1 MVRDCRELSS
11 VDAVLDVCRDPGLPR
26 AVVGELCLDATVG
39 CAVTLKLK
47 FANFRVIRRSRTVQ
61 MQIRTRTKL
70 DQLGN
75 ALLEPLFS
83 VARGIRLLGVSLS
96 SLAEE
101 QAEREPEFGL
111 PR

>member
-1 MVRDCRELSS
+1 MASEKYFRPQNCGAVAQTCR
-11 VDAVLDVCRDPGLPR
+11 
-26 AVVGELCLDATVG
+26 T
-39 CAVTLKLK
+39 T
-47 FANFRVIRRSRTVQ
+47 RSNAGRSPDYHDFT